1 MKRMDNQDELNFRRF
16 EEIYPVYRDMGRKVK
31 AEFQKAKEIDLFNT
45 KENQSLKDR
54 IKELE
59 NLPQGLLQL
68 EATLGH
74 VQELEG
80 LMRKHGHHLDLY
92 KDELVK
98 ILGTKNAFV
107 MIDELLTTKD
117 RQQK

>member
-1 MKRMDNQDELNFRRF
+1 MDNQDELNFRRF

-59 NLPQGLLQL
+59 EDNKRLTNCLMDAQTLWERLKPKIVGVEVGL
-68 EATLGH
+68 ARN
-74 VQELEG
+74 ELN
-80 LMRKHGHHLDLY
+80 
-92 KDELVK
+92 K
-98 ILGTKNAFV
+98 IIGRT
-107 MIDELLTTKD
+107 I
-117 RQQK
+117 